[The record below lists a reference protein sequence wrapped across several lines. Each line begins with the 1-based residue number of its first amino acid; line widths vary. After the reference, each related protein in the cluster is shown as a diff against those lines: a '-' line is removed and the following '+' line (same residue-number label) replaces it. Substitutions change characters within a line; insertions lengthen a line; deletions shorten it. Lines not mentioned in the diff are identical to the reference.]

1 MDAVHAFMNVHVCS
15 NRTDRGGNVGSMVR
29 TRTGSEVSM
38 DRNRIEV
45 LGRIRAWREGREIG
59 LGSPQQRGVLALLVT
74 AAQRPVPTAEIVEAL
89 WETRPP
95 RTAVNVVQTYVKRL
109 RQVLEPDR
117 PAYRPSRIITS
128 TATGY
133 ELLPDP
139 YTVDLQQF
147 RHRVG
152 QAGLARQVPDYARVV
167 ALVIDALARW
177 HGPPGGELPGLC
189 HHPLV
194 RAAVEEHRLAVG
206 LLAEGSLLAGAALQA
221 LPWIVDVALTRP
233 LDEAL
238 QAAVIRLYHAV
249 GRRSDAVQT
258 YLTICQR
265 LRNDL
270 GLDPGPELSAAYR
283 LVLLGQRTQPVG

>member
-1 MDAVHAFMNVHVCS
+1 MAQ
-15 NRTDRGGNVGSMVR
+15 GGPVGEALV
-29 TRTGSEVSM
+29 E
-38 DRNRIEV
+38 RNRIEV
-45 LGRIRAWREGREIG
+45 LGRIRAWREGREVG
-59 LGSPQQRGVLALLVT
+59 LGPPQQRGVLALLV
-74 AAQRPVPTAEIVEAL
+74 AAARRPVHTVEIVEAL

-117 PAYRPSRIITS
+117 PAYRPSRIITN

-133 ELLPDP
+133 ELLADP
-139 YTVDLQQF
+139 YTVDLYQF
-147 RHRVG
+147 RRRVD
-152 QAGLARQVPDYARVV
+152 QAGQARQVADHIRVV
-167 ALVIDALARW
+167 VLVADALARW
-177 HGPPGGELPGLC
+177 HGPPAGELPTLS

-206 LLAEGSLLAGAALQA
+206 LLADSSLRAGAAIQA

-258 YLTICQR
+258 YLSICQR

-283 LVLLGQRTQPVG
+283 NVLLGQRAQPVG